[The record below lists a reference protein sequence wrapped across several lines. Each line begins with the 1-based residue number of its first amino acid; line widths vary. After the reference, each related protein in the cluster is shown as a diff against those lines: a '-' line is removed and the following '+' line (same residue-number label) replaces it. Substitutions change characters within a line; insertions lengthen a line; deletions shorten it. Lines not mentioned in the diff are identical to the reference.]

1 MFKWPV
7 PPSSQ
12 APRHV
17 LADFAEMTC
26 LKENNTSTTNL
37 SRLLKGLEEN
47 DYPDG
52 VPVEDDVD
60 AFAREAFVEIEN
72 RLRVCRDKY
81 PFEIR
86 NEGTSLKVN
95 QDLDN
100 PSHVIYKYLLLA
112 TRLDMN
118 QQRNQG
124 NIDGTLLLEELSA
137 EVGRAYFGSRAKS
150 LVFGTAAESSDFVS
164 RVNAL
169 CGKIGEG
176 GGFSNNSG
184 AGRTLARDGKLDVV
198 VWKPFSDHLPGKL
211 IGFGQ
216 CKTGSNYKDE
226 LTQLNPSAFREK
238 WLKTALVVMP
248 IRMFF
253 VSEAL
258 ALRESDRFNL
268 ALEAG
273 LTFDRCRIIDF
284 CHGIAEC
291 VLARVKCWTE
301 AAAKANGLS
310 WV

>member
-7 PPSSQ
+7 PPSPQ

-26 LKENNTSTTNL
+26 WKENNTSMTSL

-47 DYPDG
+47 DYSDG
-52 VPVEDDVD
+52 VPEEDDVD
-60 AFAREAFVEIEN
+60 GFAREAFVEIEN
-72 RLRVCRDKY
+72 RLRVCRDGY

-86 NEGTSLKVN
+86 NQGTTLRVN

-112 TRLDMN
+112 TRLNMN

-124 NIDGTLLLEELSA
+124 NLDGTFLLEELGA

-150 LVFGTAAESSDFVS
+150 LVFGTAAESSDFEC
-164 RVNAL
+164 RINNL
-169 CGKIGEG
+169 CKEIGEG

-184 AGRTLARDGKLDVV
+184 AGRTFAKDGKLDVV

-226 LTQLNPSAFREK
+226 LTQLDPSAFREK
-238 WLKTALVVMP
+238 WLRNALVVMP
-248 IRMFF
+248 VRMFF

-258 ALRESDRFNL
+258 ALKESDRFDV
-268 ALEAG
+268 ALDAG
-273 LTFDRCRIIDF
+273 LTFDRCRIVDF
-284 CHGIAEC
+284 CDGVDEC
-291 VLARVKCWTE
+291 VLARLRHWTE
-301 AAAKANGLS
+301 AAAEANGLPR
-310 WV
+310 V